1 MVDRVT
7 PGVVLI
13 STPDGTGSG
22 FIIAS
27 DGRIVTNEHVV
38 DAHKRVTVI
47 IPGKGRHEGRV
58 LGVDAIADLAIIDI
72 EGSGFTVLDMG
83 NSDDISIGEDVVA
96 IGYPSSWVL
105 GSDPTITRGVV
116 SSVREIEWRGGV
128 EHIQTDAAINPG
140 NSGGPLFNSAGE
152 VIGVNTFLIRE
163 TEGIKFAVSINEV
176 KKRLVSLSAGE
187 SVVGT
192 TPTPMPRATAV
203 PQPRVSSGS
212 FYLESA
218 ELRHDD
224 DESIESITA
233 FTNVRNFDIGANF
246 HVPYSSSVGDWSVGF
261 SFRRE
266 SNGNASFVVITN
278 DGEYFHYER
287 NGGETT
293 IVDEAL
299 VTDWNADI
307 GEQNN
312 VSLTVI
318 ESRGW
323 LFINRALFA
332 DLDLSGSSAR
342 GRLEAITGFFEG
354 DEVIGRSTKID
365 YLIADAIEK
374 LHGPSSG
381 SLTKDSTNIAA
392 RRANVDASFAYAS
405 AEFRT
410 PDRVENWSAGLMFRK
425 VGREDYLVFYVD
437 SRGFWRV
444 SHAAV
449 SGGDWQTLEEGYSSG
464 IDVNAPILNQLEVF
478 YIGSVASVYANGEW
492 LSDVDI
498 SAESVPESGDV
509 IAAYGIYA
517 SDDYGAARYDNFVVY
532 GLPPN

>member
-1 MVDRVT
+1 MT

-47 IPGKGRHEGRV
+47 IPGKGRQDGRV

-176 KKRLVSLSAGE
+176 KKRLSSLSAGE
-187 SVVGT
+187 SVGV
-192 TPTPMPRATAV
+192 TPTPAPITTPA

-224 DESIESITA
+224 DERIEAITA
-233 FTNVRNFDIGANF
+233 FTNVRNFNIDAYF
-246 HVPYSSSVGDWSVGF
+246 DVPYSASVGDWSVGF
-261 SFRRE
+261 IFRQE
-266 SNGNASFVVITN
+266 SGSDFSYVAVTD
-278 DGEYFHYER
+278 DGQYLHYER
-287 NGGETT
+287 RAGESVKIADGLAT
-293 IVDEAL
+293 E
-299 VTDWNADI
+299 WNANA
-307 GEQNN
+307 GEGND
-312 VSLTVI
+312 VGLTVV

-323 LFINRALFA
+323 LFINSALIA
-332 DLDLSGSSAR
+332 DLDLSGASER
-342 GRLEAITGFFEG
+342 GSLKVATGLFRG
-354 DEVIGRSTKID
+354 HEVVGESTRIS
-365 YLIADAIEK
+365 YILADALEK

-392 RRANVDASFAYAS
+392 RRANVDTDFAYAS

-449 SGGDWQTLEEGYSSG
+449 SGGDWQTLEEGYSSE
-464 IDVNAPILNQLEVF
+464 IDVSDPTLNRIEVF

-498 SAESVPESGDV
+498 GAESVPESGDV
-509 IAAYGIYA
+509 MAAYCIYA
-517 SDDYGAARYDNFVVY
+517 SDDHGAAVYDNFVVY

>member
-1 MVDRVT
+1 MD
-7 PGVVLI
+7 I
-13 STPDGTGSG
+13 DGG
-22 FIIAS
+22 
-27 DGRIVTNEHVV
+27 N
-38 DAHKRVTVI
+38 
-47 IPGKGRHEGRV
+47 
-58 LGVDAIADLAIIDI
+58 
-72 EGSGFTVLDMG
+72 GFTVIDMG
-83 NSDDISIGEDVVA
+83 DSDDISIGEEAVA
-96 IGYPSSWVL
+96 VGCPISDML
-105 GSDPTITRGVV
+105 GESPTITRGVA
-116 SSVREIEWRGGV
+116 SSVRKSGGV
-128 EHIQTDAAINPG
+128 EYIQTDAAVNPG
-140 NSGGPLFNSAGE
+140 NSGGPLFNGSGE
-152 VIGVNTFLIRE
+152 VIGVNTFVIRDIGW
-163 TEGIKFAVSINEV
+163 EGGDMQGINLAVSINEV
-176 KKRLVSLSAGE
+176 KKRLSSLSAGE
-187 SVVGT
+187 NVGV
-192 TPTPMPRATAV
+192 TPTPALTPTA
-203 PQPRVSSGS
+203 PQPLVSSGS
-212 FYLESA
+212 FYLESG

-233 FTNVRNFDIGANF
+233 FTNVRNFNIDAYF
-246 HVPYSSSVGDWSVGF
+246 DVPYSSSVGDWSVGF
-261 SFRRE
+261 IFRRE
-266 SNGNASFVVITN
+266 SGSDFSHVAVTD
-278 DGEYFHYER
+278 DGRYFHYER
-287 NGGETT
+287 RAGESVKIAEGFAT
-293 IVDEAL
+293 E
-299 VTDWNADI
+299 WNANA
-307 GEQNN
+307 GEGND
-312 VSLTVI
+312 VGLTVV

-323 LFINRALFA
+323 LFINSVLVA
-332 DLDLSGSSAR
+332 DLDISGASER
-342 GRLEAITGFFEG
+342 GSLNVATGLFRG
-354 DEVIGRSTKID
+354 HEVVGESTRIS
-365 YLIADAIEK
+365 YIFADALEK

-464 IDVNAPILNQLEVF
+464 IDVNAPILNRLEVF